1 VQRGWRSSKYALRVL
16 APALALVSLA
26 LLPPSPA
33 AVLAAG
39 QAAPVQPRP
48 RPALAA
54 TATPLPPLEQLQ
66 QDILAIT
73 RYPGVER
80 GVWGI
85 VVQSIDRPERLF
97 ELNPRTLLV
106 PASVSKILPV
116 AAAID
121 TVGWTFRFETA
132 LKTNGTIADGTL
144 NGDLFIVGTGDPSIG
159 GRAGEDLSGC
169 IHALTALHIRPING
183 RVIGD

>member
-1 VQRGWRSSKYALRVL
+1 ML
-16 APALALVSLA
+16 APALALATLA
-26 LLPPSPA
+26 LLPASPA
-33 AVLAAG
+33 PGLAAG

-48 RPALAA
+48 RPAPALAP

-132 LKTNGTIADGTL
+132 LKTNGTITDGTL

-159 GRAGEDLSGC
+159 GRAGDDLS
-169 IHALTALHIRPING
+169 AWIRCPDSAADSPDQ
-183 RVIGD
+183 RTRDWR